1 MLMQHRLKECA
12 KFCGNYVLA
21 HKLCMRVLM
30 HVKHFVWMHACD
42 FLYAQNNIYCPQ
54 TLMFI

>member
-1 MLMQHRLKECA
+1 MQHRLKECA